1 MKKIEPAV
9 FFPAAI
15 LVLAGVVYA
24 VVAGDSAEA
33 MFTGLRQA
41 ITRTTGWFYSVGVG
55 FFLVAL
61 ILVAFSDWGRIKLGP
76 DDSEPEYAFGPWFAM
91 LFSAG
96 MGIGLMFFGV
106 AEPLTHYLV
115 PPEGDPETLEAARQ
129 AIVLTFF
136 HWGVHAW
143 GIYVV
148 VGLSLAYFTYRHG
161 LPLTIRSALYP
172 LIGDRIY
179 GPIGHAVDTIAIL
192 GTLFGVATSLGF
204 GVTQINAGLNTLF
217 DVPISP
223 PVQLALIAGI
233 TGLAT
238 LSVVAGLDAGIKR
251 LSELNL
257 YLAVALILFVL
268 LAGPTLFLIS
278 AFVQNVGDYLDQ
290 LTTLTFNVDAYG
302 DGIWVNDWTLFY
314 WGWWISWSPFVG
326 MFIARISRGR
336 TVREFIF
343 GVLLGPTL
351 FTFFWM
357 TVYGDSALR
366 LALAGLAEPMVDA
379 VRNGQSELAL
389 FAFLENLP
397 LTQVTSLLAIVLVA
411 TFFVTSSDSGSLV
424 KSTLASGGSLNP
436 PVSQRIFWSVL
447 EGVVAAVLLMV
458 GGLGALQ
465 SATIAA
471 ALPFSIV
478 MLLAFIGLLRAW
490 SVETARRAGRKTA
503 TQLPVEG
510 AAIPW
515 KTRLR
520 MMFSRPTGREV
531 DTYIAE
537 TVGPA
542 LDSVAEELRT
552 YGYEVELDS
561 ERGCASM
568 RVKDED
574 RPEFVFRVERRLYNE
589 PYFATPDEADGD
601 DPSPDTQDDEEFAR
615 AEVVLSDG
623 GQHYCVYGFSKVQII
638 REVLRNFERH
648 LQWLYHIAHTR

>member
-1 MKKIEPAV
+1 MRKIEPAV
-9 FFPAAI
+9 FFPAAA
-15 LVLAGVVYA
+15 LVFAGVAYA
-24 VVAGDSAEA
+24 VLAGDSAEA
-33 MFTGLRQA
+33 AFTGLRNA
-41 ITRTTGWFYSVGVG
+41 ITETTGWLYSVGVG
-55 FFLVAL
+55 FFLIAL
-61 ILVAFSDWGRIKLGP
+61 IVVAFSDWGRIKLGP
-76 DDSEPEYAFGPWFAM
+76 DDSEPEYGFAPWFAM

-106 AEPLTHYLV
+106 AEPLTHYLT
-115 PPEGDPETLEAARQ
+115 PPDGDPETLESARQ

-179 GPIGHAVDTIAIL
+179 GPIGHAVDTIAVL

-217 DVPISP
+217 DVPIAP
-223 PVQLALIAGI
+223 AVQLALIAGI
-233 TGLAT
+233 TALAT
-238 LSVVAGLDAGIKR
+238 ISVVAGLDAGIKR

-257 YLAVALILFVL
+257 YLAIALILFVL

-278 AFVQNVGDYLDQ
+278 AFVQNIGDYLDQ
-290 LTTLTFNVDAYG
+290 LATLTFNVDAYG
-302 DGIWVNDWTLFY
+302 DGVWVSDWTLFY

-389 FAFLENLP
+389 FAFLDNLP
-397 LTQVTSLLAIVLVA
+397 LSGLTSVLAITLVA

-436 PVSQRIFWSVL
+436 PVSQRLFWALL

-471 ALPFSIV
+471 ALPFTLVI
-478 MLLAFIGLLRAW
+478 MLAFVGLFRAW

-510 AAIPW
+510 AAVPW
-515 KTRLR
+515 KARLR

-531 DTYIAE
+531 DVYIEE
-537 TVGPA
+537 TVMPA
-542 LDSVAEELRT
+542 LESVAEELKK
-552 YGYEVELDS
+552 YGYDTELDQA
-561 ERGCASM
+561 RGCASM

-574 RPEFVFRVERRLYNE
+574 RPEFVFRVERRLYDE
-589 PYFATPDEADGD
+589 PYFATPEEEGEPGR
-601 DPSPDTQDDEEFAR
+601 DPASGEEEFAR

>member
-1 MKKIEPAV
+1 MRRIEPAV

-15 LVLAGVVYA
+15 LVFVGVAYSVLAGEQ
-24 VVAGDSAEA
+24 AEHI
-33 MFTGLRQA
+33 FSQIQIA
-41 ITRTTGWFYSVGVG
+41 ITETTGWLYTVGVG

-61 ILVAFSDWGRIKLGP
+61 LIVAFSDWGRIKLGP
-76 DDSEPEYAFGPWFAM
+76 DDSMPEYGFASWFAM

-106 AEPLTHYLV
+106 AEPLTHFLV
-115 PPEGDPETLEAARQ
+115 PPEGDPETVEAARQ
-129 AIVLTFF
+129 AIILTFF

-179 GPIGHAVDTIAIL
+179 GWMGHAVDTVAVL

-217 DVPISP
+217 DVPISET
-223 PVQLALIAGI
+223 VQLILIAVI

-238 LSVVAGLDAGIKR
+238 ISVVAGLDAGIKR
-251 LSELNL
+251 LSEFNL
-257 YLAVALILFVL
+257 YMAVALIAFVFL
-268 LAGPTLFLIS
+268 VGPTLFLIS
-278 AFVQNVGDYLDQ
+278 AFVQNIGDYLDQ
-290 LTTLTFNVDAYG
+290 FATLTFNLDAYG
-302 DGIWVNDWTLFY
+302 DGEWVGSWTLFY

-343 GVLLGPTL
+343 GVLIGPTL

-366 LALAGLAEPMVDA
+366 LALAGQADA
-379 VRNGQSELAL
+379 MLDTVRNGTSELAL
-389 FAFLENLP
+389 FAFFEHLP
-397 LTQVTSLLAIVLVA
+397 LTPIISTVAVILVA

-424 KSTLASGGSLNP
+424 KSTLASGGALEP
-436 PVSQRIFWSVL
+436 PVSQRLFWALL
-447 EGVVAAVLLMV
+447 EGVVAAVLLV
-458 GGLGALQ
+458 TGGLAALQ

-471 ALPFSIV
+471 ALPFTLVLILS
-478 MLLAFIGLLRAW
+478 FFGLIRAW
-490 SVETARRAGRKTA
+490 SLETARRAGRKTA
-503 TQLPVEG
+503 AQLPVEG
-510 AAIPW
+510 AAMPW
-515 KTRLR
+515 KARLKN
-520 MMFSRPTGREV
+520 MFSRPTGKEV
-531 DTYIAE
+531 DEYIAG
-537 TVGPA
+537 TATDA
-542 LDSVAEELRT
+542 LTEVAEELRS
-552 YGYEVELDS
+552 YGYEVDQEGEKGMTSL
-561 ERGCASM
+561 
-568 RVKDED
+568 RVKDAEK
-574 RPEFVFRVERRLYNE
+574 PEFVFKVQRILYDA
-589 PYFATPDEADGD
+589 PYFSTPEVENDERSNAGN
-601 DPSPDTQDDEEFAR
+601 DEDYAR
-615 AEVVLSDG
+615 AEVFLSDG

-648 LQWLYHIAHTR
+648 LQWLYHIEHT

>member
-9 FFPAAI
+9 FFPAAA
-15 LVLAGVVYA
+15 LVFAGVAYA
-24 VVAGDSAEA
+24 VLAGDSAEA
-33 MFTGLRQA
+33 AFTGLRNA
-41 ITRTTGWFYSVGVG
+41 ITETTGWLYSVGVG
-55 FFLVAL
+55 FFLIAL
-61 ILVAFSDWGRIKLGP
+61 IVVAFSDWGRIKLGP
-76 DDSEPEYAFGPWFAM
+76 DDSEPEYGFAPWFAM

-106 AEPLTHYLV
+106 AEPLTHYLT
-115 PPEGDPETLEAARQ
+115 PPDGDPETLESARQ

-179 GPIGHAVDTIAIL
+179 GPIGHAVDTIAVL

-217 DVPISP
+217 DVPIAP
-223 PVQLALIAGI
+223 VVQLALIAGI
-233 TGLAT
+233 TALAT
-238 LSVVAGLDAGIKR
+238 ISVVAGLDAGIKR

-257 YLAVALILFVL
+257 YLAIALILFVL
-268 LAGPTLFLIS
+268 LTGPTLFLIS
-278 AFVQNVGDYLDQ
+278 AFVQNIGDYLDQ
-290 LTTLTFNVDAYG
+290 LATLTFNVDAYG
-302 DGIWVNDWTLFY
+302 DGVWVSDWTLFY

-397 LTQVTSLLAIVLVA
+397 LTGVTSVLAITLVA

-436 PVSQRIFWSVL
+436 PVSQRLFWALL

-471 ALPFSIV
+471 ALPFTLVI
-478 MLLAFIGLLRAW
+478 MLAFVGLFRAW
-490 SVETARRAGRKTA
+490 SIETARRAGRKTA
-503 TQLPVEG
+503 SQLPVEG
-510 AAIPW
+510 AAVPW
-515 KTRLR
+515 KARLR
-520 MMFSRPTGREV
+520 MMFSRPTGKEV
-531 DTYIAE
+531 DVYIEE
-537 TVGPA
+537 TVMPA
-542 LDSVAEELRT
+542 LESVAEELKK
-552 YGYEVELDS
+552 YGYETELDQA
-561 ERGCASM
+561 RGCASM

-574 RPEFVFRVERRLYNE
+574 RPEFVFRVERRLYDE
-589 PYFATPDEADGD
+589 PYFATPEEEGEPGI
-601 DPSPDTQDDEEFAR
+601 DPDKSEEEFAR

-638 REVLRNFERH
+638 REVMRNFERH

>member
-9 FFPAAI
+9 FFPAAA
-15 LVLAGVVYA
+15 LVFAGVAYA
-24 VVAGDSAEA
+24 VLAGDSAEA
-33 MFTGLRQA
+33 AFTGLRNA
-41 ITRTTGWFYSVGVG
+41 ITETTGWLYSVGVG

-61 ILVAFSDWGRIKLGP
+61 IVVAFSDWGRIKLGP
-76 DDSEPEYAFGPWFAM
+76 DDSEPEYGFAPWFAM

-106 AEPLTHYLV
+106 AEPLTHYLT
-115 PPEGDPETLEAARQ
+115 PPDGDPETLESARQ

-179 GPIGHAVDTIAIL
+179 GPIGHAVDTIAVL

-217 DVPISP
+217 GVPIEP
-223 PVQLALIAGI
+223 VVQLMLIAGI
-233 TGLAT
+233 TALAT
-238 LSVVAGLDAGIKR
+238 ISVVAGLDAGIKR
-251 LSELNL
+251 LSEINL
-257 YLAVALILFVL
+257 YLAIALILFVL

-278 AFVQNVGDYLDQ
+278 AFVQNIGDYLDQ
-290 LTTLTFNVDAYG
+290 LATLTFNVDAYG
-302 DGIWVNDWTLFY
+302 DGVWVSDWTLFY

-389 FAFLENLP
+389 FAFLDNLP
-397 LTQVTSLLAIVLVA
+397 LPGLTSVLAITLVA

-436 PVSQRIFWSVL
+436 PVSQRLFWALL

-471 ALPFSIV
+471 ALPFTLVI
-478 MLLAFIGLLRAW
+478 MLAFFGLFRAW

-510 AAIPW
+510 AAVPW
-515 KTRLR
+515 KARLR
-520 MMFSRPTGREV
+520 MMFSRPTGKEV
-531 DTYIAE
+531 DVYIEE
-537 TVGPA
+537 TVMPA
-542 LDSVAEELRT
+542 LESVAEELKK
-552 YGYEVELDS
+552 YGYETELDQA
-561 ERGCASM
+561 RGCASM
-568 RVKDED
+568 HVKDED
-574 RPEFVFRVERRLYNE
+574 RPEFVFRVERRLYDE
-589 PYFATPDEADGD
+589 PYFATPEEEGEPGSDSGKSE
-601 DPSPDTQDDEEFAR
+601 EEFAR

-638 REVLRNFERH
+638 REVMRNFERH

>member
-1 MKKIEPAV
+1 MRRIEPAV

-15 LVLAGVVYA
+15 LVFVGVAYSVLAGEQ
-24 VVAGDSAEA
+24 AEHI
-33 MFTGLRQA
+33 FSQIQIA
-41 ITRTTGWFYSVGVG
+41 ITETTGWLYTVGVG

-61 ILVAFSDWGRIKLGP
+61 LIVAFSDWGRIKLGP
-76 DDSEPEYAFGPWFAM
+76 DDSMPEYGFASWFAM

-106 AEPLTHYLV
+106 AEPLTHFLV
-115 PPEGDPETLEAARQ
+115 PPEGDPETVEAARQ
-129 AIVLTFF
+129 AIILTFF

-179 GPIGHAVDTIAIL
+179 GWMGHAVDTVAVL

-217 DVPISP
+217 DVPISET
-223 PVQLALIAGI
+223 VQLILIAVI

-238 LSVVAGLDAGIKR
+238 ISVVAGLDAGIKR
-251 LSELNL
+251 LSEFNL
-257 YLAVALILFVL
+257 YMAVGLIAFVFL
-268 LAGPTLFLIS
+268 VGPTLFLIS
-278 AFVQNVGDYLDQ
+278 AFVQNIGDYLDQ
-290 LTTLTFNVDAYG
+290 FATLTFNLDAYG
-302 DGIWVNDWTLFY
+302 DGEWVGSWTLFY

-343 GVLLGPTL
+343 GVLIGPTL

-366 LALAGLAEPMVDA
+366 LALAGQADA
-379 VRNGQSELAL
+379 MLDTVRNGTSELAL
-389 FAFLENLP
+389 FAFFEHLP
-397 LTQVTSLLAIVLVA
+397 LTPIISTVAVILVA

-424 KSTLASGGSLNP
+424 KSTLASGGALEP
-436 PVSQRIFWSVL
+436 PVSQRLFWALL
-447 EGVVAAVLLMV
+447 EGVVAAVLLV
-458 GGLGALQ
+458 TGGLAALQ

-471 ALPFSIV
+471 ALPFTLVLILS
-478 MLLAFIGLLRAW
+478 FFGLIRAW
-490 SVETARRAGRKTA
+490 SLETARRAGRKTA
-503 TQLPVEG
+503 AQLPVEG
-510 AAIPW
+510 AAMPW
-515 KTRLR
+515 KARLKN
-520 MMFSRPTGREV
+520 MFSRPTGKEV
-531 DTYIAE
+531 DEYIAG
-537 TVGPA
+537 TATDA
-542 LDSVAEELRT
+542 LTEVAEELRS
-552 YGYEVELDS
+552 YGYEVDQEGEKGMTSL
-561 ERGCASM
+561 
-568 RVKDED
+568 RVKDAEK
-574 RPEFVFRVERRLYNE
+574 PEFVFKVQRILYDA
-589 PYFATPDEADGD
+589 PYFSTPEVENDERSNAGN
-601 DPSPDTQDDEEFAR
+601 DEDYAR
-615 AEVVLSDG
+615 AEVFLSDG

-648 LQWLYHIAHTR
+648 LQWLYHIEHT

>member
-9 FFPAAI
+9 FFPAAA
-15 LVLAGVVYA
+15 LVLAGVAYA
-24 VVAGDSAEA
+24 VLAGDSAEA
-33 MFTGLRQA
+33 AFTGLRNA
-41 ITRTTGWFYSVGVG
+41 ITETTGWLYSVGVG
-55 FFLVAL
+55 FFLIAL
-61 ILVAFSDWGRIKLGP
+61 IVVAFSDWGRIKLGP
-76 DDSEPEYAFGPWFAM
+76 DDSEPEYGFAPWFAM

-106 AEPLTHYLV
+106 AEPLTHYLT
-115 PPEGDPETLEAARQ
+115 PPDGDPETLESARQ

-179 GPIGHAVDTIAIL
+179 GPIGHAVDTIAVL

-217 DVPISP
+217 DIPIAP
-223 PVQLALIAGI
+223 VVQLALIAGI
-233 TGLAT
+233 TALAT

-257 YLAVALILFVL
+257 YLAIALILFVL

-278 AFVQNVGDYLDQ
+278 AFVQNIGDYLDQ
-290 LTTLTFNVDAYG
+290 LATLTFNVDAYG
-302 DGIWVNDWTLFY
+302 DGVWVSDWTLFY

-389 FAFLENLP
+389 FAFLDNLP
-397 LTQVTSLLAIVLVA
+397 LSGLTSVLAIVLVA

-436 PVSQRIFWSVL
+436 PVSQRLFWALL

-471 ALPFSIV
+471 ALPFTLVI
-478 MLLAFIGLLRAW
+478 MLAFVGLFRAW

-510 AAIPW
+510 AAVPW
-515 KTRLR
+515 KARLR
-520 MMFSRPTGREV
+520 MMFSRPTGKEV
-531 DTYIAE
+531 DVYIEE
-537 TVGPA
+537 TVMPA
-542 LDSVAEELRT
+542 LESVAEELKK
-552 YGYEVELDS
+552 YGYETELDQA
-561 ERGCASM
+561 RGCASM

-574 RPEFVFRVERRLYNE
+574 RPEFVFRVERRLYDE
-589 PYFATPDEADGD
+589 PYFATPEEEGEPGR
-601 DPSPDTQDDEEFAR
+601 DPARSEEEFAR

>member
-1 MKKIEPAV
+1 M
-9 FFPAAI
+9 
-15 LVLAGVVYA
+15 
-24 VVAGDSAEA
+24 
-33 MFTGLRQA
+33 
-41 ITRTTGWFYSVGVG
+41 
-55 FFLVAL
+55 
-61 ILVAFSDWGRIKLGP
+61 
-76 DDSEPEYAFGPWFAM
+76 
-91 LFSAG
+91 
-96 MGIGLMFFGV
+96 
-106 AEPLTHYLV
+106 
-115 PPEGDPETLEAARQ
+115 
-129 AIVLTFF
+129 
-136 HWGVHAW
+136 
-143 GIYVV
+143 
-148 VGLSLAYFTYRHG
+148 
-161 LPLTIRSALYP
+161 
-172 LIGDRIY
+172 
-179 GPIGHAVDTIAIL
+179 
-192 GTLFGVATSLGF
+192 
-204 GVTQINAGLNTLF
+204 
-217 DVPISP
+217 
-223 PVQLALIAGI
+223 
-233 TGLAT
+233 
-238 LSVVAGLDAGIKR
+238 
-251 LSELNL
+251 
-257 YLAVALILFVL
+257 
-268 LAGPTLFLIS
+268 
-278 AFVQNVGDYLDQ
+278 
-290 LTTLTFNVDAYG
+290 
-302 DGIWVNDWTLFY
+302 
-314 WGWWISWSPFVG
+314 
-326 MFIARISRGR
+326 
-336 TVREFIF
+336 
-343 GVLLGPTL
+343 
-351 FTFFWM
+351 
-357 TVYGDSALR
+357 
-366 LALAGLAEPMVDA
+366 
-379 VRNGQSELAL
+379 
-389 FAFLENLP
+389 
-397 LTQVTSLLAIVLVA
+397 
-411 TFFVTSSDSGSLV
+411 
-424 KSTLASGGSLNP
+424 
-436 PVSQRIFWSVL
+436 L